1 MGRLAGFSFHFRL
14 NSRRSADSRRRKDRR
29 RTNPDYKPMA
39 DIEELAEQ
47 LVGLTIKEAN
57 ELANHL
63 EEEYDIQPASAGVAV
78 AADGGGGADGEA
90 EEEEQTAFD
99 VVLTGID
106 GNKIQVIKE
115 VRSIT
120 GLGLKEAKSLVDEAP
135 NPVQEGVSREEA
147 DDLKAQIEDAGGE
160 VELQ

>member
-1 MGRLAGFSFHFRL
+1 
-14 NSRRSADSRRRKDRR
+14 
-29 RTNPDYKPMA
+29 MA

-78 AADGGGGADGEA
+78 AADGGAGGDGEA

-99 VVLTGID
+99 VVLTGIG

-120 GLGLKEAKSLVDEAP
+120 GLGLKEAKYLVDEAP
-135 NPVQEGVSREEA
+135 NPVKEGVDREEA

>member
-1 MGRLAGFSFHFRL
+1 
-14 NSRRSADSRRRKDRR
+14 
-29 RTNPDYKPMA
+29 MA

-63 EEEYDIQPASAGVAV
+63 EEEYDIKPASAGVAV
-78 AADGGGGADGEA
+78 AAGDGGGGGGDEGDD
-90 EEEEQTAFD
+90 EQSVFD
-99 VVLTGID
+99 VVLTGIG

-120 GLGLKEAKSLVDEAP
+120 GMGLKEAKSLVDEAP
-135 NPVQEGVSREEA
+135 NPIKEGLPRDEAEELQAQLEEA
-147 DDLKAQIEDAGGE
+147 GAEI
-160 VELQ
+160 ELQ

>member
-1 MGRLAGFSFHFRL
+1 
-14 NSRRSADSRRRKDRR
+14 
-29 RTNPDYKPMA
+29 MA

-47 LVGLTIKEAN
+47 LVGLTIQEAN

-78 AADGGGGADGEA
+78 AAGDGAGGDGEA
-90 EEEEQTAFD
+90 EEEEQTEFD

-106 GNKIQVIKE
+106 GNKIAVIKE

-135 NPVQEGVSREEA
+135 NPVEEGIPRDDA

-160 VELQ
+160 VEIR

>member
-1 MGRLAGFSFHFRL
+1 
-14 NSRRSADSRRRKDRR
+14 
-29 RTNPDYKPMA
+29 MA

-78 AADGGGGADGEA
+78 AAEGGGGADGEA
-90 EEEEQTAFD
+90 EEEEQTEFD

-120 GLGLKEAKSLVDEAP
+120 GMGLKEAKSLVDEAP
-135 NPVQEGVSREEA
+135 NPVKESVSREEA

>member
-1 MGRLAGFSFHFRL
+1 
-14 NSRRSADSRRRKDRR
+14 
-29 RTNPDYKPMA
+29 MA

-78 AADGGGGADGEA
+78 AADGGAGGEGGG
-90 EEEEQTAFD
+90 EEEEQTEFD
-99 VVLTGID
+99 VVLTGIG
-106 GNKIQVIKE
+106 GNKIAVIKE
-115 VRSIT
+115 VRTIT

-135 NPVQEGVSREEA
+135 NPVKEGVSREEA

>member
-1 MGRLAGFSFHFRL
+1 
-14 NSRRSADSRRRKDRR
+14 
-29 RTNPDYKPMA
+29 MA

-99 VVLTGID
+99 VVLTGIG

-135 NPVQEGVSREEA
+135 NPVKEGVSREEA

>member
-1 MGRLAGFSFHFRL
+1 
-14 NSRRSADSRRRKDRR
+14 
-29 RTNPDYKPMA
+29 MA

-63 EEEYDIQPASAGVAV
+63 EEEYDIKPASAGVAV
-78 AADGGGGADGEA
+78 APGGGAGGDGQA
-90 EEEEQTAFD
+90 EEEEQTEFD
-99 VVLTGID
+99 VVLTGVG
-106 GNKIQVIKE
+106 GNKIAVIKE

-135 NPVQEGVSREEA
+135 NPVKEGVSREEA

-160 VELQ
+160 IELQ

>member
-1 MGRLAGFSFHFRL
+1 
-14 NSRRSADSRRRKDRR
+14 
-29 RTNPDYKPMA
+29 MA

-78 AADGGGGADGEA
+78 AAGGGGGADGEA
-90 EEEEQTAFD
+90 EEEEQTEFD
-99 VVLTGID
+99 VVLTGIS

-135 NPVQEGVSREEA
+135 NPVKEGVSREEA

>member
-1 MGRLAGFSFHFRL
+1 
-14 NSRRSADSRRRKDRR
+14 
-29 RTNPDYKPMA
+29 MA
-39 DIEELAEQ
+39 NVEELAEE
-47 LVGLTIKEAN
+47 LVGLTIQEAN
-57 ELANHL
+57 ELATHL

-90 EEEEQTAFD
+90 EDDEQTEFD
-99 VVLTGID
+99 VVLTGIG
-106 GNKIQVIKE
+106 GNKIAVIKE

-135 NPVQEGVSREEA
+135 NPVKEGVSRDEA

>member
-1 MGRLAGFSFHFRL
+1 
-14 NSRRSADSRRRKDRR
+14 
-29 RTNPDYKPMA
+29 MA
-39 DIEELAEQ
+39 NIEELAEQ

-63 EEEYDIQPASAGVAV
+63 EDEYDIQPASAGVAV
-78 AADGGGGADGEA
+78 AAGGGGGADGEA
-90 EEEEQTAFD
+90 EEEEQTEFD
-99 VVLTGID
+99 VLLTGIG

-135 NPVQEGVSREEA
+135 NPVKESVSREEA

>member
-1 MGRLAGFSFHFRL
+1 
-14 NSRRSADSRRRKDRR
+14 
-29 RTNPDYKPMA
+29 MA

-47 LVGLTIKEAN
+47 LVGLTIQEAN

-63 EEEYDIQPASAGVAV
+63 EDEYDIQPASAGVAV

-99 VVLTGID
+99 VVLTGVG

-120 GLGLKEAKSLVDEAP
+120 DLGLKEAKSLVDEAP
-135 NPVQEGVSREEA
+135 NPVTEGVSREEA

-160 VELQ
+160 VEIQ

>member
-1 MGRLAGFSFHFRL
+1 MSLRITLKRNTTS
-14 NSRRSADSRRRKDRR
+14 SRPRRALPWRPTGGGSADGD
-29 RTNPDYKPMA
+29 
-39 DIEELAEQ
+39 
-47 LVGLTIKEAN
+47 
-57 ELANHL
+57 
-63 EEEYDIQPASAGVAV
+63 
-78 AADGGGGADGEA
+78 A

-99 VVLTGID
+99 VVLTGIG

-120 GLGLKEAKSLVDEAP
+120 GMGLKEAKSLVDEAP
-135 NPVQEGVSREEA
+135 NPVSEGVSREEA

>member
-1 MGRLAGFSFHFRL
+1 
-14 NSRRSADSRRRKDRR
+14 
-29 RTNPDYKPMA
+29 MA
-39 DIEELAEQ
+39 NIEELAEQ

-78 AADGGGGADGEA
+78 AADGGGADGEA
-90 EEEEQTAFD
+90 EEEEQTEFD
-99 VVLTGID
+99 VVLTGIG